1 MSSLPLVNSIFAVL
15 GFLAFAGI
23 MILCMSGIRDERGI
37 YILNKFFKSM
47 FFLLS
52 ASFSLVILI
61 SSWVDLG
68 YEVYRNM
75 VTMLFSLS
83 FIVGFFIWIGL
94 WRRY

>member
-1 MSSLPLVNSIFAVL
+1 MITISFVNSIVAVL
-15 GFLAFAGI
+15 GFLAFVGI
-23 MILCMSGIRDERGI
+23 MILSISRIRDERGI

-52 ASFSLVILI
+52 ASFSVVIFI

-68 YEVYRNM
+68 YEIYRNM
-75 VTMLFSLS
+75 VTLLFSLS

-94 WRRY
+94 WRHN

>member
-1 MSSLPLVNSIFAVL
+1 MISISFLNSIVAVL
-15 GFLAFAGI
+15 GFLAFVGI
-23 MILCMSGIRDERGI
+23 MILSLSRIRDERGI

-52 ASFSLVILI
+52 ASFSVVIFI

-68 YEVYRNM
+68 YEIYRNM
-75 VTMLFSLS
+75 VTLLFSLS

-94 WRRY
+94 WRRN